1 VAENA
6 STSATRDDRR
16 SAMRT
21 GLRTMLISLL
31 VGAVTSAATWL
42 FLVTEHAV
50 INVLWH
56 QRPEV
61 APGVPA
67 WAVSVAVVIVMTGL
81 AALVVR
87 LSGGR
92 PFDMGHAEAEY
103 DQTGRMEYRKLV
115 GGIAFSLL
123 SLFSGAAVGP
133 EAPLTDI
140 NGGLGTLIAERLKL
154 SRDQV
159 RTMTYAG
166 VAGAFSAFFGAAPVG
181 ALLAA
186 ELINQKAITL
196 SRTTMVAG
204 LASGATAWI
213 VFLTLGGGSL
223 PPVLAFSAYATPHL
237 VDEFYAIGI
246 GLVGGVL
253 GLAYG
258 GALRKTRLLTLG
270 LRDHPWLAAVA
281 GGVPTAIVAVTAP
294 VLLFSGQTEV
304 PTLIADAAIWGIV
317 ALLVLGVAKLV
328 LSGWSLSTGYFGG
341 PLFPVIFAGTCFG
354 LALNLAVPTIPQGVA
369 VMAVI
374 AGMTVAAT
382 AAPLSVTIFLALIAE
397 PSLTSII
404 AVAAVAAYIIRQV
417 VAPTIPGIYGAT
429 AQQEAAAAAGYA
441 Q

>member
-1 VAENA
+1 MAENA
-6 STSATRDDRR
+6 SMDAAHDDRL

-21 GLRTMLISLL
+21 GVRTMLISLL
-31 VGAVTSAATWL
+31 VGAATGAATWL

-67 WAVSVAVVIVMTGL
+67 WVVSIAVIIVMTGL
-81 AALVVR
+81 AALVVV

-92 PFDMGHAEAEY
+92 PFDMGHGEAEY
-103 DQTGRMEYRKLV
+103 DQTGRMEHRKLV
-115 GGIAFSLL
+115 GGVAFSLL

-154 SRDQV
+154 SPDRV

-186 ELINQKAITL
+186 ELINQRATTL

-213 VFLTLGGGSL
+213 VYLTLGGGSL
-223 PPVLAFSAYATPHL
+223 PPVLEFPAYATPHL
-237 VDEFYAIGI
+237 IDEFYAIGI

-258 GALRKTRLLTLG
+258 GALKKTRLLTLG
-270 LRDHPWLAAVA
+270 LRDHPWPAAVA
-281 GGVPTAIVAVTAP
+281 GGVPTAIVALTAP
-294 VLLFSGQTEV
+294 VLLFSGQSEV
-304 PTLIADAAIWGIV
+304 PMLIAGAATWGIV
-317 ALLVLGVAKLV
+317 ALLVLGTAKLV
-328 LSGWSLSTGYFGG
+328 FSGWSLSTGYFGG

-354 LALNLAVPTIPQGVA
+354 LALNLAVPAIPQGVA

-397 PSLTSII
+397 PTLTSII
-404 AVAAVAAYIIRQV
+404 AAAAVAAYIIRQV

-429 AQQEAAAAAGYA
+429 AQQAAAAGGNA
-441 Q
+441 P